1 MPFLL
6 PCACGNQIPVSS
18 KDAGLMVTCSCG
30 AQVKV
35 PTSRGLNALPRIGG
49 GDEDVRSDA
58 GRGWGLRNQLLTA
71 GLVCLL
77 FGGIATATL
86 IWKRPVE
93 PSRAM
98 AAQEFKY
105 MPPETLVNLWIQYQ
119 EGFQPLDTTVAA
131 KYQQD
136 RDENARLTWIA
147 GIIALAGAGM
157 IIGGLFTPKVKR
169 SD

>member
-49 GDEDVRSDA
+49 RDEDLRPDS
-58 GRGWGLRNQLLTA
+58 GGSWGLRNQLLTA

-77 FGGIATATL
+77 FGGIATTIL

-93 PSRAM
+93 PSREM
-98 AAQEFKY
+98 AAREFEY
-105 MPPETLVNLWIQYQ
+105 MPPEALVNLWIQFQ
-119 EGFQPLDTTVAA
+119 EGFQPLDTAVAA

-147 GIIALAGAGM
+147 GIIAVAGAGM
-157 IIGGLFTPKVKR
+157 VIGGLFAPNGKR
-169 SD
+169 SG